1 MLGTITLLAQ
11 LILLYLSEMVIEKMT
26 CVGSLLI
33 IALAL
38 NMMKVSK
45 FKVINYVVA
54 IFSLVVIYLLYKY
67 LYVIRNIYFV
77 LYKPS
82 EYRLKS
88 IFRRFIYFYW
98 IK

>member
-1 MLGTITLLAQ
+1 MLGTITLLSQ
-11 LILLYLSEMVIEKMT
+11 LILPYLSEIVIEKMT

-54 IFSLVVIYLLYKY
+54 IFLPAVIYLLHKH
-67 LYVIRNIYFV
+67 LEVIRNIYFV
-77 LYKPS
+77 
-82 EYRLKS
+82 
-88 IFRRFIYFYW
+88 
-98 IK
+98 